1 MYNTA
6 LKYLETEVDEVR
18 VVLLIDEENRQW
30 YLNIS
35 LPKFGIVKCDEVFT
49 SPLVVSANI
58 ACEIGY
64 GPAAMMLYKEESP
77 LITFF
82 GTSTTAALR
91 KISKNGPPIMKNG
104 ATECP
109 TKI

>member
-1 MYNTA
+1 MYNTS

-64 GPAAMMLYKEESP
+64 GPAAMMLYKGGIPTDNLLWNLNHSGAPKNIEEWV
-77 LITFF
+77 
-82 GTSTTAALR
+82 ANYEKR
-91 KISKNGPPIMKNG
+91 SK
-104 ATECP
+104 
-109 TKI
+109 